1 MPEPLTVHG
10 IIDNVH
16 TACMN
21 MGMDLAPSDVG
32 FIVNAFLQSVID
44 EPSYMHP
51 QVTKF
56 LQTMADEA
64 ASLKDDGP
72 C

>member
-1 MPEPLTVHG
+1 MAQNLTVHD
-10 IIDNVH
+10 IIDHVH

-32 FIVNAFLQSVID
+32 FIVNCFLQSVID
-44 EPSYMHP
+44 EPSPMHP
-51 QVTKF
+51 TMTRF
-56 LQTMADEA
+56 LQTLADEA

-72 C
+72 